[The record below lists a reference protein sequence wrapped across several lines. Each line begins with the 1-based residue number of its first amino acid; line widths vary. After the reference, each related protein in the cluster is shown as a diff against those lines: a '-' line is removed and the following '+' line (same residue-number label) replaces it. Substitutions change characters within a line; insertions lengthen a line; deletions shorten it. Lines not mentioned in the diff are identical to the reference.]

1 MSDFTRQRL
10 TLARKRIGLTI
21 AALARETELSTR
33 ILSAY
38 ENGSA
43 EPSAATVRLLA
54 DRLQRCVL
62 VRPGTRRDWC
72 ARCLRE
78 STGASRLFTSCPPT
92 TCSHRPDVV
101 PGRTS
106 PDLNKQHHP
115 CSTHHCHQP
124 VARNNWREL
133 T

>member
-54 DRLQRCVL
+54 DRLQVAPRFFGLPEIDEV
-62 VRPGTRRDWC
+62 
-72 ARCLRE
+72 
-78 STGASRLFTSCPPT
+78 
-92 TCSHRPDVV
+92 
-101 PGRTS
+101 
-106 PDLNKQHHP
+106 
-115 CSTHHCHQP
+115 P
-124 VARNNWREL
+124 VAAVSFRALSKMTARQRDAALNPGAP
-133 T
+133 